1 MTKKDELK
9 LTLENPPQ
17 YAIGDEYLGL
27 TDEIKKQEDDIKN
40 IGDFKGTY
48 SEQIDKKV
56 ADYLGRDKFNF
67 NPNNSSTYQ
76 QIRNQY
82 LGDGKRAMEDTL
94 ASGALLSGGYNN
106 SAAQVAAQQT
116 YNDYVKGVTDYIPK
130 LEAEA
135 YERHLNEG
143 NQMIADINL
152 MKGLDDSEYGKYID
166 DLNQKYQM
174 LSHLTGMQQNYAN
187 LDANKNNFNQGNW
200 STILGAQENAAMHED
215 DMAIDERDNKQKLI
229 LAKMDALVDPT
240 DEELKYIG
248 WTRDNWNTHKYL
260 QMLSGSS
267 VSSGGGSGNSSGGG
281 GNYTTTYLKQLYE
294 DGDMDSFFSALSE
307 KYGSDEESIIA
318 GAQNLGLS
326 EYEIRYLNDGT
337 VQSLEQAQYLL
348 KNFGKENYSDEQIG
362 RMLSGAYT
370 EDEFYLYGH
379 RNSGYDTYEEYL
391 TACFKRFIADGKVN
405 KSYKSSDYNLKSEID
420 DSNVRR

>member
-27 TDEIKKQEDDIKN
+27 TDEIKKQESDIKN
-40 IGDFKGTY
+40 IGGFKGTY

-94 ASGALLSGGYNN
+94 ANGALLTGGYNN

-143 NQMIADINL
+143 NQMLADINL

-200 STILGAQENAAMHED
+200 STILGAQQNAAMHED
-215 DMAIDERDNKQKLI
+215 DMAIDERNFKQDNINNMLNNLMSFAQYGISVKVPEEITKATGVTQEMVDNLVAKANTPTVSNSGGVGAYSDDEPEVKSATKEDIQAFEDELLQILNESGADAAGDWALGLGSTKHSNLSDENIFELLNYHVMPVIEKEQEDKQKVI
-229 LAKMDALVDPT
+229 NKINSMKASKAK
-240 DEELKYIG
+240 
-248 WTRDNWNTHKYL
+248 
-260 QMLSGSS
+260 
-267 VSSGGGSGNSSGGG
+267 
-281 GNYTTTYLKQLYE
+281 
-294 DGDMDSFFSALSE
+294 
-307 KYGSDEESIIA
+307 
-318 GAQNLGLS
+318 
-326 EYEIRYLNDGT
+326 
-337 VQSLEQAQYLL
+337 
-348 KNFGKENYSDEQIG
+348 
-362 RMLSGAYT
+362 
-370 EDEFYLYGH
+370 
-379 RNSGYDTYEEYL
+379 
-391 TACFKRFIADGKVN
+391 
-405 KSYKSSDYNLKSEID
+405 
-420 DSNVRR
+420 

>member
-27 TDEIKKQEDDIKN
+27 TDEIKKQEGDIKN
-40 IGDFKGTY
+40 IGEYKGTY

-94 ASGALLSGGYNN
+94 ASGAVLSGGYNN

-152 MKGLDDSEYGKYID
+152 MKGLDDSEYGRYID

-174 LSHLTGMQQNYAN
+174 LSHLSSMQQNYAN

-200 STILGAQENAAMHED
+200 STILGAQQNAAIHED
-215 DMAIDERDNKQKLI
+215 EMTIDERNFKQDNINNTLNNLLSFAQYGVDVKVPEEITKATGVTQEMFDSLVTQVNTPTVSYSGSGGNNDTPAD
-229 LAKMDALVDPT
+229 AKA
-240 DEELKYIG
+240 
-248 WTRDNWNTHKYL
+248 NTES
-260 QMLSGSS
+260 LSGFELELLEKIE
-267 VSSGGGSGNSSGGG
+267 SGNQ
-281 GNYTTTYLKQLYE
+281 TDAYE
-294 DGDMDSFFSALSE
+294 WAYSIGAD
-307 KYGSDEESIIA
+307 KYGLSDDQFLQYMTYYCPDA
-318 GAQNLGLS
+318 GN
-326 EYEIRYLNDGT
+326 EYTYDSKLRDAIKVYT
-337 VQSLEQAQYLL
+337 
-348 KNFGKENYSDEQIG
+348 KNK
-362 RMLSGAYT
+362 
-370 EDEFYLYGH
+370 
-379 RNSGYDTYEEYL
+379 
-391 TACFKRFIADGKVN
+391 
-405 KSYKSSDYNLKSEID
+405 
-420 DSNVRR
+420 

>member
-1 MTKKDELK
+1 MTKKEELK

-17 YAIGDEYLGL
+17 YAVGDEYLGL
-27 TDEIKKQEDDIKN
+27 TDEIKKQESDIKN
-40 IGDFKGTY
+40 IGGFKGTY

-94 ASGALLSGGYNN
+94 ASGAQLSGGYNN

-143 NQMIADINL
+143 NQMLADINL

-200 STILGAQENAAMHED
+200 STILGAQQNAAMHED
-215 DMAIDERDNKQKLI
+215 DMAIDERNFKQDNINNMLNNLMSFAQYGISVKVPEEITKATGVTQEMFDNLVAKANTPTVSNSGGVGAYSDDEPEVKSATKEDIQAFEDELLQILNESGADAAGDWALGLGSTKHSNLSDENIFELLNYHVMPVIEKEKKEQEDKQKVI
-229 LAKMDALVDPT
+229 NKINSMKASKAK
-240 DEELKYIG
+240 
-248 WTRDNWNTHKYL
+248 
-260 QMLSGSS
+260 
-267 VSSGGGSGNSSGGG
+267 
-281 GNYTTTYLKQLYE
+281 
-294 DGDMDSFFSALSE
+294 
-307 KYGSDEESIIA
+307 
-318 GAQNLGLS
+318 
-326 EYEIRYLNDGT
+326 
-337 VQSLEQAQYLL
+337 
-348 KNFGKENYSDEQIG
+348 
-362 RMLSGAYT
+362 
-370 EDEFYLYGH
+370 
-379 RNSGYDTYEEYL
+379 
-391 TACFKRFIADGKVN
+391 
-405 KSYKSSDYNLKSEID
+405 
-420 DSNVRR
+420 